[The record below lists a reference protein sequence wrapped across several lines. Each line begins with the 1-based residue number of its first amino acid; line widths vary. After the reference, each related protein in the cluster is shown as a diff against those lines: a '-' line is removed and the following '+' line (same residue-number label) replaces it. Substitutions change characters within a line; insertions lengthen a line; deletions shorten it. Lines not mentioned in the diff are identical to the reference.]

1 MKRKKAQQSLVEEDC
16 EEDILTENIQNL
28 SSIEADSFGKNRAKL
43 EASFSCHDLD
53 HDAGSAKSQEIDDGE
68 PPLVLPGGS
77 FDLILVID
85 QREALSHKDQSAIL
99 TSQLLARK
107 IPFTFRTL
115 PIGDFVW
122 ICKGRTNN
130 TGRRYLS
137 YKFLYLYLFSEEVTL
152 DYVVERKRE
161 DDFISS
167 ILDGRYEEQKVRFI
181 HAFLA
186 TLGIHAI
193 NLRLFHSC
201 IFG

>member
-53 HDAGSAKSQEIDDGE
+53 HDADSTKSQAINDGE

-130 TGRRYLS
+130 TGRKYL
-137 YKFLYLYLFSEEVTL
+137 LLRVTL
-152 DYVVERKRE
+152 FIFTFRKKSHWIMWWKGNE
-161 DDFISS
+161 KM
-167 ILDGRYEEQKVRFI
+167 IL
-181 HAFLA
+181 FLVFSMDA
-186 TLGIHAI
+186 MK
-193 NLRLFHSC
+193 SKK
-201 IFG
+201 